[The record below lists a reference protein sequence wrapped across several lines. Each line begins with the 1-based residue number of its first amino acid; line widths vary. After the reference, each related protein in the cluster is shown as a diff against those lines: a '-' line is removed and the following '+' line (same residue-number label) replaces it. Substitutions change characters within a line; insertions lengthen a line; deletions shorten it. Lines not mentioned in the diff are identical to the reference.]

1 MSVAADGTERI
12 SMHTNV
18 FTKDSEQHIQYRCT
32 TARASSMQQAVQQGG
47 YGAYEVP
54 GYGSIGVYRATYE
67 ITVSAFEIAVYFS
80 FAVPL
85 NAIHMKLKNAP
96 TILEQTTAVRYLG
109 SDLDQSWS
117 TFSILSALSALSTV
131 STCYRST
138 APPFR
143 WSTTRKCRLVQAEF

>member
-96 TILEQTTAVRYLG
+96 TILEQTTAVHYCLE
-109 SDLDQSWS
+109 SDLDQSLS
-117 TFSILSALSALSTV
+117 TFSILSTLSALITV
-131 STCYRST
+131 STLST
-138 APPFR
+138 F
-143 WSTTRKCRLVQAEF
+143 E